1 ILPPKPAEPAR
12 PKAPPEPD
20 KKDVKKEENVKVRK
34 ADSGARRAEVQ
45 QRVAGKGLLKILG
58 STGAG
63 GAGAFADVLGPSTG
77 SGEIGAA
84 VAGASGVGVA
94 TADALGQGGLRKG
107 GKAGAVAGIGEVGT
121 SGGGNVNLGSKG
133 DARVSG
139 QVRDSTPDVDSSD
152 VDREALARYVRQRLK
167 AMQGCYERELKRN
180 PRLKGKIVVRFSILP
195 SGRSGEI
202 DFEQDTL
209 GNEVVSSCIRSVIRG
224 WVFPFKP
231 SDAVS
236 VAYPFVFSPAS

>member
-1 ILPPKPAEPAR
+1 E
-12 PKAPPEPD
+12 
-20 KKDVKKEENVKVRK
+20 KKEAKKEENVKVRK
-34 ADSGARRAEVQ
+34 GSDPGRRAEVQ
-45 QRVAGKGLLKILG
+45 QRVASKGLLKILG
-58 STGAG
+58 SAGAG
-63 GAGAFADVLGPSTG
+63 GGGAFADVLGPSTG
-77 SGEIGAA
+77 TGEIASA
-84 VAGASGVGVA
+84 LAGASGGGVA
-94 TADALGQGGLRKG
+94 TADSLGKGGVRKG

-139 QVRDSTPDVDSSD
+139 QVRDATPDVESSD
-152 VDREALARYVRQRLK
+152 VDREKLAHYVRQRLK

-202 DFEQDTL
+202 DFEQDSL